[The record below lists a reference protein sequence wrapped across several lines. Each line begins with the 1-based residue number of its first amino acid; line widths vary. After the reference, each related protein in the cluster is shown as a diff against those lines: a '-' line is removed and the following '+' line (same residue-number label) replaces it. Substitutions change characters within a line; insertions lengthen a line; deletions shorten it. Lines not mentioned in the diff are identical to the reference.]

1 MVPGDR
7 SLITIGC
14 KYNTRKVISFIFTSD
29 AGTTTSGIPYL
40 SNYHGPFYN
49 VSICPVASPVVMY
62 KFFGYVNDVESHNRS
77 RQSNF
82 SL

>member
-7 SLITIGC
+7 PLITIGC

-49 VSICPVASPVVMY
+49 VSI
-62 KFFGYVNDVESHNRS
+62 
-77 RQSNF
+77 
-82 SL
+82 